1 MSSAGSHM
9 YKNTVNKVP
18 SVSAPAAYKG
28 NPVGFASIINCASR
42 IKKSNLLLTVF
53 YIMAAIL
60 GTVIFAYASFAGSDS
75 VIGGGFI
82 LLYSLITAVISYII
96 YLTERP

>member
-1 MSSAGSHM
+1 
-9 YKNTVNKVP
+9 
-18 SVSAPAAYKG
+18 
-28 NPVGFASIINCASR
+28 
-42 IKKSNLLLTVF
+42 
-53 YIMAAIL
+53 MAAIL